1 MSTHAQ
7 DLLATARRLT
17 EQDEPFALVSVLR
30 VQPPA
35 AARPGD
41 KAVVTRDGFVDG
53 WIGGGCAQPAVLR
66 TVREAL
72 ADGRARLVRVAPD
85 DGEARPLDD
94 VLQFGMSCPS
104 GGTLELFVDPVLPR
118 ARLTVIGDSPVA
130 QALAGLAPRVGFAVS
145 VVAQGADRAMFTDAR
160 QVLASDDAASTAEAT
175 APGSYVVVAT
185 QGRRDVQGLRCA
197 LALRAHTVW
206 LVASAGKAQVLKAS
220 LTAAGADADAV
231 AAIVAPAGTPIGAR
245 TPEEVAL
252 SVLAAVVAARRQG
265 SAPAADATVEPLPLG
280 ASAAAVAAAAT
291 PAAMATAARH
301 VPDGSATGRPQPLP
315 LPDLPPMGGS
325 CCGGATAALPQPVIQ
340 AAPAVQAVPAAGSD
354 TGGGCCGGR

>member
-7 DLLATARRLT
+7 DLLATARRLG
-17 EQDEPFALVSVLR
+17 EQDEAYALVSVLR
-30 VQPPA
+30 VLPPA

-41 KAVVTRDGFVDG
+41 KAIVTRDGFVDG

-66 TVREAL
+66 TVLQAL
-72 ADGRARLVRVAPD
+72 EDGQARLLRVAPD
-85 DGEARPLDD
+85 GDVKPLED

-145 VVAQGADRAMFTDAR
+145 VVAQGAAAEAWPDAQ
-160 QVLASDDAASTAEAT
+160 QVLAGDCPHAT
-175 APGSYVVVAT
+175 PKKVAPGSYVVVAT
-185 QGRRDVQGLRCA
+185 QGKRDVQGLRCA
-197 LALRAHTVW
+197 LALGGRGVW
-206 LVASAGKAQVLKAS
+206 LVASARKAGVLKQS
-220 LTAAGADADAV
+220 LVTAGSDAQAV

-265 SAPAADATVEPLPLG
+265 AAAPAPGAVDEASEAVEVPASAPDQ
-280 ASAAAVAAAAT
+280 
-291 PAAMATAARH
+291 PAPAMT
-301 VPDGSATGRPQPLP
+301 
-315 LPDLPPMGGS
+315 S
-325 CCGGATAALPQPVIQ
+325 CCGGA
-340 AAPAVQAVPAAGSD
+340 
-354 TGGGCCGGR
+354 

>member
-7 DLLATARRLT
+7 DLLATARRLG
-17 EQDEPFALVSVLR
+17 EQDEPYALVSVLR

-41 KAVVTRDGFVDG
+41 KAIVTRAGFVDG

-66 TVREAL
+66 TVAQAL
-72 ADGRARLVRVAPD
+72 EDGRARLLRVAPD
-85 DGEARPLDD
+85 DPEGVKPLDD

-145 VVAQGADRAMFTDAR
+145 VVAQGADAAAWPDAQ
-160 QVLASDDAASTAEAT
+160 QVLAGDCPHAT
-175 APGSYVVVAT
+175 PKKIAPGSFVVVAT

-197 LALRAHTVW
+197 LALAGRGVW
-206 LVASAGKAQVLKAS
+206 LVASARKAEVLKAS
-220 LTAAGADADAV
+220 LLSAGSDADAV

-265 SAPAADATVEPLPLG
+265 TAAPVSDAADIAAARQTKAAAASASTGSCCGSAAASASPPAAPPEPV
-280 ASAAAVAAAAT
+280 AAVAA
-291 PAAMATAARH
+291 
-301 VPDGSATGRPQPLP
+301 
-315 LPDLPPMGGS
+315 S
-325 CCGGATAALPQPVIQ
+325 CCGGT
-340 AAPAVQAVPAAGSD
+340 
-354 TGGGCCGGR
+354 